1 MTDHRKLIARLEAL
15 VDRDNQPDWEDVV
28 RRSEGAPAP
37 ATVAVRARR
46 SRRSYLARRLVPVF
60 VLAAA
65 LIAVG
70 LIAPWQHGR
79 SFSERALAA
88 IETGPVIHAVL
99 QSETG
104 STYVDLATGE
114 ETSQIETTEI
124 WYDSERRLE
133 HWRATIAGRLQ
144 FENLQTLSGAHDPKL
159 DPALAGFVDGYRS
172 ALENGSARTVGTETI
187 NGRNATWIE
196 FALFPPS
203 SKWQETERVAV
214 DESSSLP
221 LRIER
226 YHDGRKEGSAD
237 VVSIET
243 LQEGSGDF
251 SAPKNDF
258 LNRGGR
264 RDHINPVS
272 LAGAV
277 EAIPNA
283 VWTGERF
290 AGLSLFGITRVTLT
304 TEFAP
309 GSGLEPRDANGVE
322 IHYGNGWR
330 YPDAAVL
337 PDGTTPDGRFVWLEE
352 ATTATSIYS
361 IEADPNVGA
370 PPVGS
375 MLVSGANRFG
385 GRGEQ
390 GLVFENGVYVY
401 ISASDRDLLLAAARA
416 LEPIPTPAGA
426 G

>member
-1 MTDHRKLIARLEAL
+1 MNEPSKPSRGDE
-15 VDRDNQPDWEDVV
+15 
-28 RRSEGAPAP
+28 S
-37 ATVAVRARR
+37 VRAFLAPLEHVEPVSLPGGAARAGR
-46 SRRSYLARRLVPVF
+46 SKRSHLARRLVPVF

-79 SFSERALAA
+79 SFTERALSA

-104 STYVDLATGE
+104 FTYVDLATGE

-133 HWRATIAGRLQ
+133 HWRSTIAGRLQ
-144 FENLQTLSGAHDPKL
+144 FENLQTLSGARDPQL
-159 DPALAGFVDGYRS
+159 DPALAGFVDGYHS
-172 ALENGSARTVGTETI
+172 ALENGSAHVVGSGVV
-187 NGRNATWIE
+187 NGRDVAWIE

-243 LQEGSGDF
+243 LQEGRGDF

-258 LNRGGR
+258 LNHSGR
-264 RDHINPVS
+264 RDHISPVT

-283 VWTGERF
+283 VWTGERI
-290 AGLSLFGITRVTLT
+290 AGLPLFGITRVALT
-304 TEFAP
+304 TEYAP
-309 GSGLEPRDANGVE
+309 GSGLKPRESSGVE
-322 IHYGNGWR
+322 IHYGNGWP

-337 PDGTTPDGRFVWLEE
+337 PDGTTTDGRFVWLEE
-352 ATTATSIYS
+352 TTEATSIYS

-370 PPVGS
+370 PPTGS
-375 MLVSGANRFG
+375 MLVSGANRFR

-416 LEPIPTPAGA
+416 LEPIQMSTVTG
-426 G
+426 

>member
-1 MTDHRKLIARLEAL
+1 MSETRESGRDDELVRALLAPLER
-15 VDRDNQPDWEDVV
+15 VEPVSRPG
-28 RRSEGAPAP
+28 GAAP
-37 ATVAVRARR
+37 ARR
-46 SRRSYLARRLVPVF
+46 SRRSYLARRLVPAF
-60 VLAAA
+60 ALAAA
-65 LIAVG
+65 IIAVG

-79 SFSERALAA
+79 SFTERALAA

-99 QSETG
+99 QGETG
-104 STYVDLATGE
+104 LTYVDLATGK
-114 ETSQIETTEI
+114 ETSQIERTEI

-133 HWRATIAGRLQ
+133 HWRSTIAGRLE
-144 FENLQTLSGAHDPKL
+144 FEYLQTLSGARDPKL

-172 ALENGSARTVGTETI
+172 ALEDGSARTVGAETI
-187 NGRNATWIE
+187 NGRNVTWIE

-258 LNRGGR
+258 LNRSGR
-264 RDHINPVS
+264 RDHISPVT

-283 VWTGERF
+283 VWTGERI

-304 TEFAP
+304 TEFSP
-309 GSGLEPRDANGVE
+309 GSGLEPQDTNGVE

-337 PDGTTPDGRFVWLEE
+337 PDGTTTDGRFVWLEE
-352 ATTATSIYS
+352 TTEATSIYS
-361 IEADPNVGA
+361 IEAAPNVGA
-370 PPVGS
+370 PPAGS
-375 MLVSGANRFG
+375 MLVSGANRFD

-390 GLVFENGVYVY
+390 GLVFENGVYVS
-401 ISASDRDLLLAAARA
+401 ISASNRDLLLAAARA
-416 LEPIPTPAGA
+416 LEPIPASAGT